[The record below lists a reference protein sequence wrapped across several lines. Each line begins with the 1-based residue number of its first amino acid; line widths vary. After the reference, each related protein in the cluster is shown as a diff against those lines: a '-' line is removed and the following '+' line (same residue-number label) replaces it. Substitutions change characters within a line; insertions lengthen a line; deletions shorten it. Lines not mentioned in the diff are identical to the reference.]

1 MTTSHT
7 PIVAGDAY
15 GRAGQG
21 RLVDVAATPRA
32 KITSLAP
39 RALHKMVPP
48 PPTDPVTQYA
58 LDVVA
63 ARIVAC
69 RYVRKAC
76 ERHLSDLATGGERG
90 LRWEAKQAQHSIGF
104 YHLLH
109 HYKGRD
115 DLIVLE
121 GWEKFVVGS
130 AFGWKRADG
139 SRRFRTVYLEVG
151 SGNGK
156 STIAG
161 GAGLRLAFFDGE
173 PGGEVYSAATKH
185 QQAKIPW
192 TAAMQMVLK
201 SASLRKRIQINADSL
216 SQISSASFFQPLGR
230 DSDSDQGIRP
240 NGAIIDELHVHDS
253 RDLLDNIE
261 KAGST
266 RRQPMVWKI
275 TTAGVKREGVWWE
288 ERSDAIAVLEG
299 RATDDSMFA
308 IVYTLDE
315 GDDPFD
321 EAVWI
326 KANPNLGVSVG
337 LDFLRERAAKA
348 KRSPGALQAY
358 LRFHMN
364 VPTQQSTRAIDI
376 DEWDKCAGLV
386 TDADG
391 NPETYEEWT
400 ARVLPE
406 RTLIY
411 AGLDLA
417 SLQDLT
423 ALVAVGRGPEG
434 TVDVLCRFWCPE
446 EGTVERS
453 RRDGVP
459 YDDWIRDGY
468 LIATPGNVTDHEFIR
483 AEINKLAAVYELVD
497 LGYDSWGMGNL
508 EAELPQDGASIFKIS
523 QTWTGLAPGWHEFE
537 RLVLEHKVR
546 HGGHPILRWM
556 AGNVETETDAAGNQ
570 KPSKARS
577 SEKIDG
583 MVALDMAIARL
594 MAHAGDEVVE
604 PFVIGS
610 RR

>member
-1 MTTSHT
+1 MTIST
-7 PIVAGDAY
+7 
-15 GRAGQG
+15 
-21 RLVDVAATPRA
+21 
-32 KITSLAP
+32 LAP
-39 RALHKMVPP
+39 RARHKMVPP
-48 PPTDPVTQYA
+48 PPADPVTQYA

-63 ARIVAC
+63 GRIVAC

-76 ERHLSDLATGGERG
+76 ERHLSDLATGTERG
-90 LRWEAKQAQHSIGF
+90 LWFDVRQAQHSIDF

-121 GWEKFVVGS
+121 GWEKFVIGS
-130 AFGWKRADG
+130 AFGWMRADG
-139 SRRFRTVYLEVG
+139 SRRFRSVYLEVG

-192 TAAMQMVLK
+192 TAAMQMVAK

-321 EAVWI
+321 ESVWL

-348 KRSPGALQAY
+348 KRSPGAMAAY

-364 VPTQQSTRAIDI
+364 VPTQQSTRAIDLTAWDACDGRI
-376 DEWDKCAGLV
+376 VDEATGEL
-386 TDADG
+386 
-391 NPETYEEWT
+391 ETYEEWA
-400 ARVLPE
+400 ARRIPKGAVGFG
-406 RTLIY
+406 
-411 AGLDLA
+411 GLDLA
-417 SLQDLT
+417 SVRDLT
-423 ALVAVGRGPEG
+423 AD
-434 TVDVLCRFWCPE
+434 VDVFRLEDGKVAAICAFWCPE
-446 EGTVERS
+446 DGAHERS
-453 RRDGVP
+453 RNDGVP
-459 YDDWIRDGY
+459 YEDWIRDGF
-468 LIATPGNVTDHEFIR
+468 LVATPGNVTDYDFVIEYQKAMAGEREIR
-483 AEINKLAAVYELVD
+483 ETGFDRWNATQLVTD
-497 LGYDSWGMGNL
+497 LTK
-508 EAELPQDGASIFKIS
+508 DGATCVPIA
-523 QTWTGLAPGWHEFE
+523 QTHAGLAPGWRELE
-537 RLVLEHKVR
+537 RLVLEGKFE
-546 HGGHPILRWM
+546 HGGNPILRWM
-556 AGNVETETDAAGNQ
+556 AGNVEVETDAAGNQ

-577 SEKIDG
+577 SERIDG
-583 MVALDMAIARL
+583 IVALNMAVSRL
-594 MAHAGDEVVE
+594 IVYAAEEVVE

-610 RR
+610 WR